1 MNKLMHL
8 FENIFIFY
16 LFNLIICLCISQ
28 VLNNILKHVGHKFKD
43 EIFAHFFYV
52 FARVYA

>member
-43 EIFAHFFYV
+43 KIFAHFFYV